1 MRTWEPAWSGRS
13 QLSCSQWLRL
23 HGLASSDLGLRT
35 WDRVNWP
42 WGCGMRCG
50 FGTSFV
56 ETYSST
62 SWKSSSAWK
71 CWTRT
76 HVNPHPHIGDVRWDV
91 VSRHGCSYLGVRT
104 WEPAWSGRSQLP
116 CSQWLRLHGL
126 TSSDLGLRTWV
137 NWPWGCGMR
146 YGFGTSFDG
155 TYSSPSW
162 KSSSAWKWWTRTHLK
177 PRPHIGDVGWDVVSG
192 PGCSDMMACLGAAGA
207 CRLLP
212 LSLSFLPESPWV
224 LLPRLATEP
233 YVRSYHRNW
242 GDALRVAPLLL
253 SLKTPMR
260 AKLVPIWQI
269 EAILRRSRGTGCYIS
284 LRRKIGLGGTKTSC
298 VVFLVIP

>member
-42 WGCGMRCG
+42 CGCGMRCG

-126 TSSDLGLRTWV
+126 TSSDLGLRTW
-137 NWPWGCGMR
+137 
-146 YGFGTSFDG
+146 D
-155 TYSSPSW
+155 
-162 KSSSAWKWWTRTHLK
+162 
-177 PRPHIGDVGWDVVSG
+177 
-192 PGCSDMMACLGAAGA
+192 PGEL
-207 CRLLP
+207 
-212 LSLSFLPESPWV
+212 
-224 LLPRLATEP
+224 
-233 YVRSYHRNW
+233 
-242 GDALRVAPLLL
+242 ALRMWYEMWSRDVIRWDLLK
-253 SLKTPMR
+253 SL
-260 AKLVPIWQI
+260 V
-269 EAILRRSRGTGCYIS
+269 E
-284 LRRKIGLGGTKTSC
+284 
-298 VVFLVIP
+298 V